1 MGRQVGKL
9 RKRLD
14 ALFEVMDDSGREMLV
29 EYAEFIAQRHP
40 RPVSME
46 PLDIPRPK
54 KETVVAAIRRLT
66 DSFPMLDRATLLS
79 ETSGLMAQHIVHG
92 RDATEVINEL
102 ESMFRRHYAA
112 FESKHRSD
120 DETATS
126 E

>member
-1 MGRQVGKL
+1 
-9 RKRLD
+9 
-14 ALFEVMDDSGREMLV
+14 MDDSGREMLV

-40 RPVSME
+40 RPISMV
-46 PLDIPRPK
+46 PLDIPRPE

-92 RDATEVINEL
+92 RNATEVIDEL
-102 ESMFRRHYAA
+102 ESLFRRHYAA
-112 FESKHRSD
+112 FESKHRPD
-120 DETATS
+120 DETAAS